1 MSELYSKI
9 EMIGAV
15 TEFLQKEGYEVRDA
29 YDPIF
34 EPARVPIFATKVEG
48 KEQKQLFVDIIT
60 ERKIIFEDYFKKRD
74 FGRSLEG
81 SLTIYNASSAQ
92 FFRHYF
98 PLGEVYWAIP
108 SYVDK
113 SKDFTKFCKKCKEEN
128 IGLYEVKK
136 VKEGDEVKFFVK
148 GSQGTPSSLL
158 SERIQSIISQMGDDI
173 EDARKDNLTKLLRKY
188 CEEDISYLV
197 FYPEPKY
204 RATDISIRDQE
215 VSISR
220 ELISKMGDLRHVS
233 YKDKLINFGK
243 KYFHQ
248 AEDDY
253 RTALNITRELWSDYG
268 LELPNLH
275 LDFEGIL
282 KLDPRYRDHFLH
294 AFQVFLFGVYVIDS
308 MYSEAS
314 GTSFGTDKG
323 NRIEDAWLFAATY
336 HDFNYMVQKFDEWTK
351 AFFQNALHL
360 DKDDE
365 SPASLHLSD
374 SFVQKGYMFNA
385 KKLVSMWH
393 IENFDQNA
401 LDFFYDRILRK
412 KNHGLISCLS
422 LLKYLDITLGHCL
435 KPLVVDAACKA
446 ISMHDSGI
454 WKYLCGMAD
463 DDDEDHRGNE
473 FKKKKIITSLSF
485 SNDPIPFLLVLIDS
499 IQEDGRSRDD
509 RLKVELEKM
518 EYKTGKIYCEISF
531 KGHKSDDAFSYKR
544 QELMNVRNFLEGND
558 KFNITLRNIGDDK
571 KEIIEITI

>member
-1 MSELYSKI
+1 MSEPYSKI
-9 EMIGAV
+9 EMIEAIRA
-15 TEFLQKEGYEVRDA
+15 FLQKEGYEVRPA

-34 EPARVPIFATKVEG
+34 EPARVPIFATKDEG
-48 KEQKQLFVDIIT
+48 EEKKELFVDIIT
-60 ERKIIFEDYFKKRD
+60 ERSIKFDDYFRERD
-74 FGRSLEG
+74 FGRSLG
-81 SLTIYNASSAQ
+81 GGPTIHDASSAQ

-98 PLGEVYWAIP
+98 PLAEVYWAIP
-108 SYVDK
+108 SYVEK
-113 SKDFTKFCKKCKEEN
+113 NKDFNKFCKKCKKGN

-136 VKEGDEVKFFVK
+136 VKEGDEKKFYVS
-148 GSQGTPSSLL
+148 GLQDTSSPLL
-158 SERIQSIISQMGDDI
+158 LERIQSIIHQLGNEINDNIMEKIVNLFKNFSQ
-173 EDARKDNLTKLLRKY
+173 
-188 CEEDISYLV
+188 EDISYLV

-233 YKDKLINFGK
+233 YKDKLIIFSK

-253 RTALNITRELWSDYG
+253 ITALNITRELWSDYG

-323 NRIEDAWLFAATY
+323 DRIEDAWLFAATY

-365 SPASLHLSD
+365 SPATLHLDESY
-374 SFVQKGYMFNA
+374 VRKGYMFNT
-385 KKLVSMWH
+385 KKLVKMLQ
-393 IENFDQNA
+393 IETFDQNA
-401 LDFFYDRILRK
+401 LDFFYDRILRR

-422 LLKYLDITLGHCL
+422 LLKYLDIKIGHCL

-446 ISMHDSGI
+446 ISIHDSGI

-463 DDDEDHRGNE
+463 DDDKDHSGNE
-473 FKKKKIITSLSF
+473 FKKKKIINSLSF
-485 SNDPIPFLLVLIDS
+485 SQDPIPFLPS
-499 IQEDGRSRDD
+499 I
-509 RLKVELEKM
+509 
-518 EYKTGKIYCEISF
+518 
-531 KGHKSDDAFSYKR
+531 
-544 QELMNVRNFLEGND
+544 N
-558 KFNITLRNIGDDK
+558 
-571 KEIIEITI
+571 